1 MSVFLV
7 MFVVMLKVMLMLM
20 HVVVDTHES
29 LAKLPDLALS
39 GNCISMMM
47 MINLIQMMTASSIF
61 FLFLLPFQI
70 MLEVS
75 VLMMK
80 KTTPVLL
87 VSQMWTLIGMW
98 MAGMV

>member
-7 MFVVMLKVMLMLM
+7 MFVVMLKVMLMM

-47 MINLIQMMTASSIF
+47 MIKLIQMMTAFSIF

-80 KTTPVLL
+80 KTTPVPL
-87 VSQMWTLIGMW
+87 VFQMWTLIGMW
-98 MAGMV
+98 MAAMV

>member
-7 MFVVMLKVMLMLM
+7 MFVVMLKVLLMLM

-47 MINLIQMMTASSIF
+47 MINLFQMMTASSI
-61 FLFLLPFQI
+61 QI
-70 MLEVS
+70 MLVVS

-80 KTTPVLL
+80 KTTPVPL

-98 MAGMV
+98 MAAMV

>member
-7 MFVVMLKVMLMLM
+7 MFVVMLKVMLMM

-47 MINLIQMMTASSIF
+47 MINLIQMMTAS
-61 FLFLLPFQI
+61 
-70 MLEVS
+70 
-75 VLMMK
+75 
-80 KTTPVLL
+80 
-87 VSQMWTLIGMW
+87 
-98 MAGMV
+98 